1 MDCKRNL
8 YIMSILAGRKILNE
22 ILNSD
27 YRDLQERIDNDNAAV
42 SNLGMCGESPA
53 HIAIYKSDSK
63 MLRMLLDAGTEPNL
77 RNSSGETLVHVA
89 AKLGNYECIQMLYE
103 TKKCE
108 LLLENYNKETALD
121 VANSMVERSCLHSL
135 KLFAEYNSY
144 EPNEK
149 TQIKSIINGRKLCS
163 IYLAEKMIFDREE
176 KVRNMVQ
183 NTLNANNERRQKAR
197 IIRGISGNNY
207 TSFYSDIS
215 YHTDINKPVWEKIDM
230 DFFKQYYTGIDHIV
244 RTIFACDYVN
254 KSIQVGYYNVL
265 IAQGCKIPVNTYPVP
280 IPETKLISMSNPT
293 ISIDHLGRSGR
304 TLLDISA
311 PSGSASPMVGR
322 STSNKHISRPSSSS
336 GNIATGTTT
345 TPTGLIGRGSS
356 KYSATGSI
364 SRPTSSNIGNR
375 GEENK
380 NDRVGF
386 ILPRDNSRKVLVLPS
401 ITSTNNGS
409 GNNGSSGR
417 TSRPSSGNIYTDM
430 ELAAQSEVNNSN
442 TTAATAST
450 IGRSTR
456 RTFISPY
463 KQQANNTGTTSTT
476 TSIPVVL
483 VSESRPT
490 TQPSIV
496 PMRAREGI
504 VHSSSGGSSS
514 RLHHIPP
521 ASR

>member
-108 LLLENYNKETALD
+108 LLLENDNKETALD
-121 VANSMVERSCLHSL
+121 VANSIVERSCLHSL

-215 YHTDINKPVWEKIDM
+215 YHTDIKKPAWEKIDM

-280 IPETKLISMSNPT
+280 IPETKLISISNPT
-293 ISIDHLGRSGR
+293 ITIDHLGRSGR

-311 PSGSASPMVGR
+311 PSGSGSTSPMGGR

-345 TPTGLIGRGSS
+345 TTPTGLIGRGSS
-356 KYSATGSI
+356 KYTATGSI

-401 ITSTNNGS
+401 IASA
-409 GNNGSSGR
+409 NNGSSGR
-417 TSRPSSGNIYTDM
+417 TSRPSSGNIYTPDM
-430 ELAAQSEVNNSN
+430 EQAAQSEVNNSN
-442 TTAATAST
+442 TTAST

-483 VSESRPT
+483 VSESRPS

-504 VHSSSGGSSS
+504 VHSSSGGRSS